1 MPRTDV
7 PGIGPTA
14 RAFGYAGL
22 LPQGLVVAALLAG
35 GPDIRFTALSL
46 GYAYA
51 ALIFSFLGGL
61 WWGLASAATVPC
73 PRWVW
78 GVAVAPSLISL
89 LSAWPWATGMS
100 WPGPSTI
107 LLGIALAA
115 SIVVDLKLKQAGL
128 TPPGWL
134 SLRIP
139 LSLGLGLMTLVA
151 GLI

>member
-1 MPRTDV
+1 MPQTDAQ
-7 PGIGPTA
+7 GIGPLA

-22 LPQGLVVAALLAG
+22 LPQVAVVAALLAG
-35 GPDIRFTALSL
+35 GPEIRFTALSL

-61 WWGLASAATVPC
+61 WWGLASAATRPC
-73 PRWVW
+73 PPWVW
-78 GVAVAPSLISL
+78 GVAVIPTLLGL
-89 LSAWPWATGMS
+89 LSAWPWATGMA
-100 WPGPSTI
+100 WPGPSLI

-115 SIVVDLKLKQAGL
+115 SLLVDLKLRMAGL

-139 LSLGLGLMTLVA
+139 LSLGLGFLTLVA
-151 GLI
+151 GLL